1 MLLLGQVKG
10 DLVGWLN
17 ESYCSF
23 GNYLFSSLLEV
34 CYNYTLKECEKVR
47 F

>member
-17 ESYCSF
+17 ESHCPF
-23 GNYLFSSLLEV
+23 GNYLFNFLLK
-34 CYNYTLKECEKVR
+34 CATIIL
-47 F
+47 